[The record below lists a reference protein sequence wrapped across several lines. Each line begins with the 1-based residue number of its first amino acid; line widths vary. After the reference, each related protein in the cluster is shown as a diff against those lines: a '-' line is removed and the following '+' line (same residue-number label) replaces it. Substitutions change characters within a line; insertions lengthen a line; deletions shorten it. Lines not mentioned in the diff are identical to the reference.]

1 MCVYYTI
8 LLSLYNLPLLVLYF
22 NIFSDF
28 IQIWHGMA
36 LCSRLKFKY
45 MFLLLL
51 LFFKVHSYSYTSH
64 VRAASSSRT
73 RWLRRKRERE
83 RRVDILIY
91 YNLYLYIY
99 IYLYRI
105 THAHIY
111 TYIHIRSTLNHSNA
125 PSMWIASF
133 FTHVI
138 FSRKVKPD
146 SFISDYTCLTLRMNR
161 FPFWADGRDA
171 AGHA

>member
-51 LFFKVHSYSYTSH
+51 LFF
-64 VRAASSSRT
+64 
-73 RWLRRKRERE
+73 LRYIRIAIHHMFVLPPAVERDGYGERERE

-91 YNLYLYIY
+91 YNLYIY
-99 IYLYRI
+99 MYRI